1 MDSVPFLIEK
11 KGAGVTP
18 RKDYEMLHLMCD
30 FLQWRRRD
38 AILLAEANVPPNEI
52 MDYFVENS
60 ERLQMMLN
68 FPVNQ
73 RVFYA
78 LATEDIKPLVRAL
91 EDTYKRC
98 RPRNG

>member
-1 MDSVPFLIEK
+1 
-11 KGAGVTP
+11 
-18 RKDYEMLHLMCD
+18 
-30 FLQWRRRD
+30 
-38 AILLAEANVPPNEI
+38 
-52 MDYFVENS
+52 
-60 ERLQMMLN
+60 MLN